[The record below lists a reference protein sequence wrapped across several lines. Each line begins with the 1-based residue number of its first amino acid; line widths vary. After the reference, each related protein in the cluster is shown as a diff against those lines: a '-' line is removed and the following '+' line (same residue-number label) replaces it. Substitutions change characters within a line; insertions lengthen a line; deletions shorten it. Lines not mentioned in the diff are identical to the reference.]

1 MSVEIPEFIK
11 KQFFEFRKIYRNWFK
26 ELSDTFVENKKPIIK
41 FYKEHM
47 NDEHELILK
56 SFFANID
63 PYLNYICEIDYSFFD
78 NCPDFYKDIDYYSLV
93 NSESG
98 KSEEFRKSQMAFLT
112 KLSYLSI
119 MLFDFTDRE
128 NTEDVKNKMEK
139 YSPLLIKLLSNIQ
152 TLDGTNMDNLMQNFE
167 KSFSSGNFED
177 MEKNFMSNN
186 PILCD
191 LAEEISKEVR
201 IPENFKNLKN
211 PQDIFK
217 IMFDKEG
224 KQFMEDM
231 VKTVGSKI
239 QNKIQTGKIN
249 EKDLIHQ
256 AQQMMSS
263 VFKDSPLF
271 GASQNTDLQSQ
282 SNENDILDEKMK
294 KDELR
299 KKLRENIKKRKH

>member
-26 ELSDTFVENKKPIIK
+26 ELSDSFVENKKPIIK
-41 FYKEHM
+41 YYKEHM

-56 SFFANID
+56 TFFNNID
-63 PYLNYICEIDYSFFD
+63 PYLNYICDIDYTFFD
-78 NCPDFYKDIDYYSLV
+78 NCNSFYTDIDYHLLI
-93 NSESG
+93 NSEVG
-98 KSEEFRKSQMAFLT
+98 KSENFRKSQMAYLT
-112 KLSYLSI
+112 KLSYMSI
-119 MLFDFTDRE
+119 MLFDFTDKE
-128 NTEDVKNKMEK
+128 NNEDVKNKMEK

-152 TLDGTNMDNLMQNFE
+152 SLDGTNMDNLMQNFE
-167 KSFSSGNFED
+167 NTFSSGNFEE
-177 MEKNFMSNN
+177 MEKNFMSGN

-191 LAEEISKEVR
+191 LAEEISKEVK
-201 IPENFKNLKN
+201 IPDNFKNLKN

-249 EKDLIHQ
+249 EKDLIQQ

-271 GASQNTDLQSQ
+271 GATSQNPTS
-282 SNENDILDEKMK
+282 SNDETNTQDEKIK
-294 KDELR
+294 KEELR